1 MEKFL
6 ISLPYMYPVCPIS
19 IDHARLF
26 VIADIIARYN
36 REKSAVLFPIAAHY
50 SGITADIIMDKIRG
64 KNQET
69 IDLYLK
75 YYGMPESDFEGIN
88 SSVALLDY
96 YSEQM
101 LNEFKQLR
109 ISCDYDNFYK
119 TNSDKYELFVKILFE
134 QYLKKGVIISNNN
147 NELALDFNNADWRE
161 KTRDFMNGMEFIQKF
176 HKKNIIGSFDTLTE
190 DFGFIRSYGIGTSYA
205 PHQII
210 DPMFDSDF
218 FMLFDIITREVDLN
232 DYSDK
237 MFVELVENVFK
248 AVSGEFYPKDNIYDR
263 ILSWLP
269 CNIFVCEEHLKT
281 WIVKKA
287 FSEVLL
293 LMPEYRTNN
302 YFITGLGRKD
312 NKRMSSSRGNAV
324 LLKDLLEQHGSIK
337 ARMCILLCGG
347 HPSKNYNYDDRL
359 IKLIDKIISKFQRY
373 YYKNLL
379 EYDGKMNSKVK
390 TLEKEEATIKRYI
403 KDGYYGQAI
412 NTLMVDIPGT
422 YKNNMADDIR
432 EDICYLCKKYLEIL
446 LPGIMTYIKE

>member
-1 MEKFL
+1 MKKFL
-6 ISLPYMYPVCPIS
+6 ISLPYMYPVCPVS

-36 REKSAVLFPIAAHY
+36 REKSTVFFPIAAHY
-50 SGITADIIMDKIRG
+50 SGVTADIIMDKIRG

-75 YYGMPESDFEGIN
+75 YYKMPVSDFEGIN
-88 SSVALLDY
+88 TSVALLDY

-101 LNEFKQLR
+101 LNDLKQLR

-119 TNSDKYELFVKILFE
+119 TNSDKYELFVKVMFE
-134 QYLKKGVIISNNN
+134 QYLKKGVIISNDSD
-147 NELALDFNNADWRE
+147 ELALDFNNADWRE
-161 KTRDFMNGMEFIQKF
+161 RTRDFMNGMEFIQKF

-210 DPMFDSDF
+210 DPMFDGDF
-218 FMLFDIITREVDLN
+218 FMLFDIITREVNLD

-237 MFVELVENVFK
+237 MFVDLVENVFK
-248 AVSGEFYPKDNIYDR
+248 AVSGEFYPKDDIYDR

-347 HPSKNYNYDDRL
+347 HPSKNYNYDDGL
-359 IKLIDKIISKFQRY
+359 IKIIDKIISKFQRY
-373 YYKNLL
+373 YCKNLL
-379 EYDGKMNSKVK
+379 KYDGKMNSKVK

-403 KDGYYGQAI
+403 KDGYYGQTI

-422 YKNNMADDIR
+422 YKNNVADDIR
-432 EDICYLCKKYLEIL
+432 EDICYLCEKYLEIL